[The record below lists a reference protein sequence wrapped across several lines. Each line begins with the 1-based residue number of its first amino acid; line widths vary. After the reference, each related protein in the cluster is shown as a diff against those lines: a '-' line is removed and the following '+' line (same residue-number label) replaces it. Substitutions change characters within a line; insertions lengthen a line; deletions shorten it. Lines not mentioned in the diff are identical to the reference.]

1 MSKDTDI
8 AEDDVYPEEPDVIDP
23 LPTRLQVWSEVLAVG
38 RETGRETWN
47 ALKLIL
53 VLLVLCGVVY
63 PLIVFA
69 VGQVAFHHQANG
81 SLITNAQGQVIGST
95 LLGQQFTRTE
105 YFHA

>member
-53 VLLVLCGVVY
+53 LLLVLCGAFY

-69 VGQVAFHHQANG
+69 VGQVAFTHQPNG
-81 SLITNAQGQVIGST
+81 SPITHAHGQT
-95 LLGQQFTRTE
+95 LAPTPLSQ
-105 YFHA
+105 H